1 MREEKAQAEQ
11 AQQAADVAAE
21 DAKAEAERGIR
32 EWLLEVL
39 HDPRKIVKLIKRY
52 RWASIMAAAA
62 MSMALIFYLVVLP
75 IYYSYLFNAGE
86 RALANREYSN
96 GIDYMNRYLAIRS
109 DDAEAILLLVR
120 KLICSASALV
130 MPRGY

>member
-1 MREEKAQAEQ
+1 
-11 AQQAADVAAE
+11 
-21 DAKAEAERGIR
+21 
-32 EWLLEVL
+32 
-39 HDPRKIVKLIKRY
+39 
-52 RWASIMAAAA
+52 MAAAA

-109 DDAEAILLLVR
+109 DDAEAILLLAQAHLFSKRLGDAERILTKRKATR
-120 KLICSASALV
+120 KLHK
-130 MPRGY
+130 R

>member
-1 MREEKAQAEQ
+1 MPAAAFVDRKKVEEEKAQAEQ

-62 MSMALIFYLVVLP
+62 MSMALIFYLVVCRF
-75 IYYSYLFNAGE
+75 I
-86 RALANREYSN
+86 
-96 GIDYMNRYLAIRS
+96 I
-109 DDAEAILLLVR
+109 
-120 KLICSASALV
+120 LICLTPASGLWRIENIAMALII
-130 MPRGY
+130 